1 MLPSKLKLDEEKS
14 IYDSLAHQNGFG
26 PTFLYNLG
34 KLVKG
39 TTKLKNSSSW
49 SAVFFQDFL
58 FVAKSAHGSSEDVEK
73 MVIIPKKI

>member
-1 MLPSKLKLDEEKS
+1 MFDVILQNYVGQLHQMLSILPSKLKLDEEKS

-26 PTFLYNLG
+26 PAFLYNLG

-49 SAVFFQDFL
+49 SAVFFQEFL
-58 FVAKSAHGSSEDVEK
+58 FVA
-73 MVIIPKKI
+73 